1 MNSATSKITKLTGC
15 SYKQYKFVNK
25 FEDWTRENFPGS
37 PLSMSLWAV
46 SEYTQIVEEVLVYPF
61 ESFMAEFGGALGLF
75 LGFSFLGAVSMLQT
89 LARAIL
95 AMVRTNKH
103 EDESLPNKE

>member
-1 MNSATSKITKLTGC
+1 M
-15 SYKQYKFVNK
+15 NK

-75 LGFSFLGAVSMLQT
+75 LGVSFMTIWDGISSVISLGKTV
-89 LARAIL
+89 
-95 AMVRTNKH
+95 
-103 EDESLPNKE
+103 